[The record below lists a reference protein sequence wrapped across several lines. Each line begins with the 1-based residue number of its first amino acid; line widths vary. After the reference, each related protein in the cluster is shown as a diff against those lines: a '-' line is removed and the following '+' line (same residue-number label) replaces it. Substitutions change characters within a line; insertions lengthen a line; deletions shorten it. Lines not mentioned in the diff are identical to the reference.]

1 MYILPYHWG
10 GMSHYTAE
18 LVNAVSKTEE
28 TFVLTTEKV
37 PSNYFSNRVSVLRKI
52 KDLDPSIQQFKGL
65 FAFRTISAFASF
77 RNVKIIEQ
85 IDPDI
90 IHVTTPLIPP
100 LAIYVSL
107 FRLGKKYPI
116 VYTKHGMYAS
126 SLKNRILVEWIL
138 KPFEKIVDIKLY
150 IIHTMEDKHNLLKE
164 YNVSEEQT
172 QVIPHGVY
180 TFFTQYE
187 KVIPVE
193 QNTVLFFGT
202 IGEYKGIRHL
212 IEAVPLISKRIP
224 DIKIIIAGK
233 GDLSPYQSLIHA
245 CGKSSFEIH
254 NGFIPD
260 ETVAALFQRTT
271 IVVLPYTQMSGMS
284 GVLNIAYAF
293 GKPVVVSDVG
303 GLGEAVEHGK
313 TGLLVPPRDPQALAD
328 AIIQLL
334 VDSDLRVTMEE
345 NVKAKAEELS
355 WDSIAKKTMEI
366 YKDIS
371 KNSSSNNLKVS

>member
-1 MYILPYHWG
+1 MKVMYILPYHWG

-52 KDLDPSIQQFKGL
+52 KDLDPSIKQFKGL
-65 FAFRTISAFASF
+65 FAFRTISAFTSF

-107 FRLGKKYPI
+107 FHLGKKYPI
-116 VYTKHGMYAS
+116 VYTKHGIYAS
-126 SLKNRILVEWIL
+126 SLRDRILVEWIL

-150 IIHTMEDKHNLLKE
+150 ITHTMEDKQNLLKE
-164 YNVSEEQT
+164 YNVSEEQM

-202 IGEYKGIRHL
+202 IGEYKGIRYL
-212 IEAVPLISKRIP
+212 IEAVPLILKEVP
-224 DIKIIIAGK
+224 DVKIIIAGR
-233 GDLSPYQSLIHA
+233 GDLSPYQSRIHA

-254 NGFIPD
+254 NEFIPD
-260 ETVAALFQRTT
+260 EVVTSLFQRST

-284 GVLNIAYAF
+284 GVLNVAYAF
-293 GKPVVVSDVG
+293 GKPVVVTDVG
-303 GLGEAVEHGK
+303 GLGEAVEDGK
-313 TGLLVPPRDPQALAD
+313 TGLLIPPKDSKALAD

-334 VDSDLRVTMEE
+334 TDSDLKDLMEK
-345 NVKAKAEELS
+345 NVKRKAEELS
-355 WDSIAKKTMEI
+355 WENIAKRHTIAYEMLLGE
-366 YKDIS
+366 
-371 KNSSSNNLKVS
+371 